1 MSNADLAV
9 MFGGVFVFVVV
20 ILYITHKF
28 VTVSNKVKEV
38 CSSELPYKVDPVHTT
53 TTVDVAIPD
62 NKRCTHET
70 IHIGPF
76 ETDEDAALLRVPDH
90 FEPYCAPK
98 RTYTKRSRYW
108 TDKRKKAAAKKAR
121 KTKRK
126 SK

>member
-1 MSNADLAV
+1 

-28 VTVSNKVKEV
+28 ITVSRKVKEV

-53 TTVDVAIPD
+53 TTVDLAIPAIPHEPIKWTFA
-62 NKRCTHET
+62 NAPLKRERKAVKFD
-70 IHIGPF
+70 P
-76 ETDEDAALLRVPDH
+76 LQQ
-90 FEPYCAPK
+90 PK
-98 RTYTKRSRYW
+98 RPYVKRSKYW
-108 TDKRKKAAAKKAR
+108 TDKRKKAVAAKAR

>member
-1 MSNADLAV
+1 MSNADLAG

-28 VTVSNKVKEV
+28 ITVSRKVKEV
-38 CSSELPYKVDPVHTT
+38 CSSELPYKVDPPHTI
-53 TTVDVAIPD
+53 TTVDLAIPEPEAD
-62 NKRCTHET
+62 YIAKS
-70 IHIGPF
+70 
-76 ETDEDAALLRVPDH
+76 DH

-98 RTYTKRSRYW
+98 RTYIKRSKYW

-126 SK
+126 SN

>member
-28 VTVSNKVKEV
+28 ITVSNKVKEV
-38 CSSELPYKVDPVHTT
+38 CSSELPYKVDPPHTI
-53 TTVDVAIPD
+53 TTVDVAIPS
-62 NKRCTHET
+62 N
-70 IHIGPF
+70 
-76 ETDEDAALLRVPDH
+76 
-90 FEPYCAPK
+90 PK
-98 RTYTKRSRYW
+98 RPYTKRSKYW
-108 TDKRKKAAAKKAR
+108 TDKRKKAAAAKAR